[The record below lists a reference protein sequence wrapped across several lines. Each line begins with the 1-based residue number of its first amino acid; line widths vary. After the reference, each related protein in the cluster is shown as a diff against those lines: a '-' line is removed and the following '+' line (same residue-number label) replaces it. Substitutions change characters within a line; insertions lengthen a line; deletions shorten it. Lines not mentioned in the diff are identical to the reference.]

1 MSAQPM
7 AGPVVARRAT
17 TRRGDVRV
25 WLVALDRSAAA
36 VERLRAIL
44 TADERERADRF
55 HFHHDATRWT
65 VARATLRSILGETLG
80 VEPRHVRFVHGE
92 RGKPELAEP
101 FARSGLRFNL
111 SHSAGLALCALTG
124 KRRIGVD
131 IERVRPLADLEQIA
145 DRTFSPRER
154 EAIRRLAPEFRHEAF
169 FNCWTRKEA
178 YIKAIGEGLAHPL
191 DRFSVSLVPGAP
203 ARLECVD
210 DDPTEA
216 KAWTLEALV
225 PSPGYTAAVI
235 VEGHPERIAWET
247 WPEDG
252 R

>member
-1 MSAQPM
+1 VSAPP
-7 AGPVVARRAT
+7 GSVVSSRAT
-17 TRRGDVRV
+17 PRCGKVRV
-25 WLVALDRSAAA
+25 WLVTLDRSAAD

-44 TADERERADRF
+44 PAVEQERSDRF

-80 VEPRHVRFVHGE
+80 VDPRDVRFVHGE

-101 FARSGLRFNL
+101 FVRSGLRFNL
-111 SHSAGLALCALTG
+111 SHSAGLALCALTRN
-124 KRRIGVD
+124 RRIGVD

-203 ARLECVD
+203 ARLESVD
-210 DDPTEA
+210 DDPKEA
-216 KAWTLEALV
+216 KTWTLEALA
-225 PSPGYTAAVI
+225 PSPGYAAAVI
-235 VEGHPERIAWET
+235 VEGHLEQMVCET
-247 WPEDG
+247 WPEDL

>member
-1 MSAQPM
+1 VSTQPI
-7 AGPVVARRAT
+7 AGSVVSRRERT
-17 TRRGDVRV
+17 GRGDVCI
-25 WLVALDRSAAA
+25 WLVTLDRSAAA

-44 TADERERADRF
+44 TEDERKRADRF
-55 HFHHDATRWT
+55 HFHHDAMRWT

-80 VEPRHVRFVHGE
+80 VEPGQVRFVYGE

-101 FARSGLRFNL
+101 FARSGVRFNL
-111 SHSAGLALCALTG
+111 SHSAGLALCALTEQ
-124 KRRIGVD
+124 RRIGVD
-131 IERVRPLADLEQIA
+131 IERVRPLADLERLA
-145 DRTFSPRER
+145 DLTFSPRER
-154 EAIRRLAPEFRHEAF
+154 AAIRRLAPEFRHEAF

-210 DDPTEA
+210 DDPAEA
-216 KAWTLEALV
+216 KAWMLEALA

-235 VEGHPERIAWET
+235 VEGHPERIVCET
-247 WPEDG
+247 WPEDV